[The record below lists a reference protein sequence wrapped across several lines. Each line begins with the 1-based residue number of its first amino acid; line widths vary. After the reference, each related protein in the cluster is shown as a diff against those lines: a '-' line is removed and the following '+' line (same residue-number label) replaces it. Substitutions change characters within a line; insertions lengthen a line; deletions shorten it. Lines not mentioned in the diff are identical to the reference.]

1 MFPCFGVFKMALQ
14 SVYWGSTALQR
25 ELMKAISCFMGHFE
39 VKMLENENLKLE
51 ALGRSITVV

>member
-1 MFPCFGVFKMALQ
+1 MALQ
-14 SVYWGSTALQR
+14 SVYWGSTALQS

-39 VKMLENENLKLE
+39 VKMLENKNPKFE

>member
-1 MFPCFGVFKMALQ
+1 MALQ
-14 SVYWGSTALQR
+14 SVYWGSAALQR